1 MLDIRISQA
10 QVVNE
15 GTISTQDVGIKD
27 GRIHAI
33 GSDLSHLDAR
43 EVIDAAGRHLLP
55 GMIDDQ
61 VHFREPG
68 LTAKGNI
75 ATESAAAVAG
85 GITTFFDMPNVKPA
99 TLDSDALEAKF
110 AVAAGRAHA
119 NHAFY
124 LGASNDNLE
133 AIKTLDPNQTCGIKI
148 FMGASTGNMLVDD
161 PEILEGIF
169 KHAPT
174 PIVTHCEDTPMILE
188 NEARWRERF
197 GEDVPFSEHGLI
209 RSREACIKSSRL
221 AIDLATRNGTQLHVL
236 HLTTAE
242 EMALFKAGPM
252 KGKQITAEVCAHH
265 LWFSDADYD
274 TRGSLI
280 KCNPAVKTA
289 EDRAALRAAV
299 MDGRID
305 IIATDHAPHT
315 WEEKQNP
322 YFKAPSGLP
331 LVQHALLSLL
341 DQVQDGIYDLA
352 TLVQKTSHNVADRF
366 SIVDRGYIREGAFAD
381 LVLVDLNGETS
392 VTRDN
397 VLYKCGW
404 SPFDGVTF
412 KARIDA
418 TFVNGVKAYDGK
430 TVNPVA
436 NGQRLSFNRG

>member
-15 GTISTQDVGIKD
+15 GTISTLDVGIKN
-27 GRIHAI
+27 GRIHDI

-43 EVIDAAGRHLLP
+43 EVIDAKGRHLLP

-99 TLDSDALEAKF
+99 TLDSAALEAKF

-161 PEILEGIF
+161 PDILEGIF

-197 GEDVPFSEHGLI
+197 GEDVPFSEHGRI

-221 AIDLATRNGTQLHVL
+221 AIDLATRNDTQLHVL

-242 EMALFKAGPM
+242 EMALFTPGPM

-265 LWFSDADYD
+265 LWFSDVDYD
-274 TRGSLI
+274 ERGSLI
-280 KCNPAVKTA
+280 KCNPAVKTQA
-289 EDRAALRAAV
+289 DRAALRAAV

-341 DQVQDGIYDLA
+341 DQVKDGVYDLE
-352 TLVQKTSHNVADRF
+352 TLVQKTSHNVAERF

-381 LVLVDLNGETS
+381 LVLVDLNGETR

-418 TFVNGVKAYDGK
+418 TFVNGIKAYDGK
-430 TVNPVA
+430 TVAPVA
-436 NGQRLSFNRG
+436 NGQRLTFNRG

>member
-221 AIDLATRNGTQLHVL
+221 AIDLATRNDTQLHVL